1 MVEHGRPSIAVV
13 DPRTGE
19 TIGAIPA
26 GDADTARQ
34 AVSRARSAAA
44 TWSRLPAGV
53 RSQALRTA
61 AERLDEIV
69 DELAAIESLESGRPI
84 GDAIDGVRAGIDSFR
99 HFAEAAD
106 EQYFH
111 QEISSGDF
119 IRRRP
124 FGVAAL
130 IVPWNF
136 PLLIAFRFL
145 PGLLA
150 AGNTVVWK
158 PSEKTPLSA
167 VRVVEALTGVFP
179 DGVVELLL
187 GDGRAG
193 APLVED
199 PHVDV
204 VALTGSTR
212 TGVFV
217 GEVSG
222 RLLRPALL
230 ELGGKDAVI
239 VDDVADPES
248 IARRVAE
255 GCFSNTGQICTSM
268 ERVYVHRSVA
278 DRFIEALVEEA
289 RTTWRMEVEEGGRIG
304 PLIDE
309 MQRQIVRAHV
319 ADAVS
324 AGARVLA
331 GGAEPD
337 RPGYWYP
344 ATVLVDVTPE
354 MRIMTEETF
363 GPIAPVMVVDSLADA
378 VSRVNMDEYGLAVT
392 LFTDDVDSAAAIDTF
407 DVGIVWVNSWH
418 GYAEGALHE
427 AGGRSGLGAV
437 GWRGASFLDAVTAP
451 QFVKRPSVR

>member
-1 MVEHGRPSIAVV
+1 VVERDRVSIDVI

-19 TIGAIPA
+19 TIGEIPA
-26 GDADTARQ
+26 GNAESARLAVTRAQTAF
-34 AVSRARSAAA
+34 A
-44 TWSRLPAGV
+44 TWSALSPQE
-53 RSQALRTA
+53 RSQALRA
-61 AERLDEIV
+61 AADRLDEIV
-69 DELAAIESLESGRPI
+69 DELASIESLESGKPM
-84 GDAIDGVRAGIDSFR
+84 GDALEGVRAGIDSFR
-99 HFAEAAD
+99 HFAVAAND
-106 EQYFH
+106 DYFRRA
-111 QEISSGDF
+111 IGGGDF

-150 AGNTVVWK
+150 GGNTVVWK

-167 VRVVEALTGVFP
+167 VRVAEALTGVFP
-179 DGVVELLL
+179 EGVLELLL

-199 PHVDV
+199 PRVDL

-239 VDDVADPES
+239 VDDVADPVAV
-248 IARRVAE
+248 ARHVAE

-268 ERVYVHRSVA
+268 ERVYVHRAVA
-278 DRFIEALVEEA
+278 DRFIDALVAETRSA
-289 RTTWRMEVEEGGRIG
+289 WGMEFESGGRIG
-304 PLIDE
+304 PLVDE
-309 MQRQIVRAHV
+309 SQRQIVRDHV

-324 AGARVLA
+324 SGARVLT
-331 GGAEPD
+331 GGQEPEN
-337 RPGYWYP
+337 PGFWYP
-344 ATVLVDVTPE
+344 ATVLIDVTPE

-363 GPIAPVMVVDSLADA
+363 GPVAPIVIVDSMDDA
-378 VSRVNMDEYGLAVT
+378 ISRVNMDDYGLAVT
-392 LFTDDVDSAAAIDTF
+392 VFTDNVDVAAAIDSF
-407 DVGIVWVNSWH
+407 DVGIVWVNTWH

-427 AGGRSGLGAV
+427 AGGRSGLGAI

-451 QFVKRPSVR
+451 QFVKLP